1 MDIDI
6 RRPHADE
13 LALLP
18 GIEIASG
25 ECFREIG
32 MAWVADDDPLPLP
45 RLTAAHH
52 RGDVRVAAA
61 AAPVAFVV
69 TAPLD
74 DAVHIEQ
81 ISVHPAHARRR
92 IGAALIEHVAEAA
105 RAQGAAAL
113 TLTTFGDVPWNAPY
127 YARLGFRELPASRC
141 TAGLAE
147 LTREEARR
155 GLAAERRV
163 AMRRALH

>member
-1 MDIDI
+1 MDIDL
-6 RRPHADE
+6 RRARADE
-13 LALLP
+13 LELLP
-18 GIEIASG
+18 DIEIASG

-32 MAWVADDDPLPLP
+32 MAWVADDDPLPMTQ
-45 RLTAAHH
+45 LTAAHH

-92 IGAALIEHVAEAA
+92 IGAALIEHLAEAA
-105 RAQGAAAL
+105 SGQGAAAL
-113 TLTTFGDVPWNAPY
+113 SLTTFGDVPWNAPY
-127 YARLGFRELPASRC
+127 YARLGFRELPASQC

-147 LTREEARR
+147 LMREEARS
-155 GLAAERRV
+155 GLAAARRV
-163 AMRRALH
+163 AMRRTLH

>member
-6 RRPHADE
+6 RRARADE

-32 MAWVADDDPLPLP
+32 MAWVADDDPLPMAQLQ
-45 RLTAAHH
+45 AAHR
-52 RGDVRVAAA
+52 RGEVRVAAA
-61 AAPVAFVV
+61 PPPVAFVV

-92 IGAALIEHVAEAA
+92 IGAALIEHVAETA
-105 RAQGAAAL
+105 RGRGAAAL
-113 TLTTFGDVPWNAPY
+113 SLTTFADVPWNAPY
-127 YARLGFRELPASRC
+127 YARLGFRQLPASQC

-147 LTREEARR
+147 LMREEARR
-155 GLAAERRV
+155 GLAAARRV
-163 AMRRALH
+163 AMRRELH